1 MIRKFQSTDTGQ
13 VMNIWLRGN
22 EDAHSF
28 IPKDYWKS
36 NYSMVQE
43 QLLQAEVYVHETE
56 GTIQGF
62 VGIQENYL
70 AGIFVKKEVR
80 STGIGKQLLD
90 YVKAI
95 HPVLTLN
102 VYQRNRRAV
111 EFYKREG
118 FSITLEDIDP
128 DTGEADYTMRWYHNK
143 DMEDFKLLFS

>member
-1 MIRKFQSTDTGQ
+1 MIRKFQSADTEQ
-13 VMNIWLRGN
+13 VMKIWLRGN

-43 QLLQAEVYVHETE
+43 QLLLAEVYVYETK
-56 GTIQGF
+56 GTVQGF
-62 VGIQENYL
+62 IGIQEHYI

-90 YVKAI
+90 YVKTI
-95 HPVLTLN
+95 HPTLTLN
-102 VYQRNRRAV
+102 VYQRNKRAV

-118 FSITLEDIDP
+118 FSITLEDIEP
-128 DTGEADYTMRWYHNK
+128 DTGENDYTMRW
-143 DMEDFKLLFS
+143 FPIL